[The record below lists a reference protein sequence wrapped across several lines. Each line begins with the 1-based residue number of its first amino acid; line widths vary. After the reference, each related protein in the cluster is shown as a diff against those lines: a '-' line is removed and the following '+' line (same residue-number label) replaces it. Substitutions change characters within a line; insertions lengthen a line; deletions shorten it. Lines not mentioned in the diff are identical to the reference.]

1 MEKAVSNKAY
11 YRPEI
16 PDNVSEILSV
26 RKKFPYNLLSTIIRY
41 CDEWDFKEVPFSN
54 LEQSF
59 YHMVN
64 IGLYTVLSDDRN
76 NNWFLTDE
84 EFWVLNYKYKGGY
97 SLKKISEMLG
107 SSLSRINGIHRIAI
121 RKVTDYLHRT
131 HGSDNILYSTV
142 SSKAKSW
149 LVRKVNIRTVDE
161 LLSVSLDELFYKYD
175 CGKVIYKELLDYVVS
190 KKANMTVDSVP
201 FLQFFSQKTKDFLF
215 NKNIFSYDVLVKL
228 TPLQL
233 KELGMDKDTYF
244 EVLNYIWN
252 MGSPNNIRRY
262 FYENNRL

>member
-1 MEKAVSNKAY
+1 MKNDINKKDY

-16 PDNVSEILSV
+16 PDSIAEILSV
-26 RKKFPYNLLSTIIRY
+26 RKQFPYNLLSTILRY
-41 CDEWDFKEVPFSN
+41 CEVNDFKEVPFSN

-64 IGLYTVLSDDRN
+64 IGLYAVLSDDRN

-84 EFWVLNYKYKGGY
+84 EFWVLSYKYKGGY
-97 SLKKISEMLG
+97 SLKKTSEMLG
-107 SSLSRINGIHRIAI
+107 ITLSQINRVHRIAL

-131 HGSDNILYSTV
+131 HGSDNILYSTI
-142 SSKAKSW
+142 SDKAKRW
-149 LVRKVNIRTVDE
+149 LVRETNIHTVNE
-161 LLSVSLDELFYKYD
+161 LLLVYLDDLFYKYE

-190 KKANMTVDSVP
+190 KKANMTVDNVP
-201 FLQFFSQKTKDFLF
+201 FLQNFSQKTKEFLF
-215 NKNIFSYDVLVKL
+215 YKNIFSYDVLVKL

-252 MGSPNNIRRY
+252 IGIPNKK
-262 FYENNRL
+262 